1 MEKISIFEQEFSKTI
16 TEDTINDFIT
26 KVDLDKEYSKES
38 AKKIFRKLD
47 TQNRGSIEA
56 IEFVKMMES
65 ISVNDEFY
73 SFFNKIQSRLT
84 TTKSEIILNKLRSV
98 ASILIKKNEN
108 TLAEEINYVIG
119 SLINDD
125 LTDVEFNDKHF
136 NYEKMSDTMNFVNTF
151 SNRYQSNI
159 MKQNLERINTIN
171 KNSTMNT
178 KLRTKRL
185 STKIVMNYNCEEG
198 FRRINSLAPK
208 KGLIDNFDK
217 EAEAKKMKKTDK
229 IWLKLNRQIS
239 VLAKLGR
246 TLDKIS
252 SFEFNI
258 FELNGIVGE
267 KTLHY
272 LTKYVLK
279 DLDYL
284 GDDMLN
290 ETKFD
295 SFLDELVEG
304 YDRTVQYHNDLH
316 AGDVFHTVYMMFDN
330 GSLIEVNYLTI

>member
-16 TEDTINDFIT
+16 TEDTIHDLIT
-26 KVDLDKEYSKES
+26 KVDLDKVYGKES
-38 AKKIFRKLD
+38 AKKIFKKLD

-56 IEFVKMMES
+56 IDFVKIMES

-84 TTKSEIILNKLRSV
+84 TTKSEIILNKLKSV
-98 ASILIKKNEN
+98 SSILIKKNEHE
-108 TLAEEINYVIG
+108 LAEEINYVIS

-125 LTDVEFNDKHF
+125 LTDIEFNDKHF

-159 MKQNLERINTIN
+159 MKQNLEKINTIN
-171 KNSTMNT
+171 KNSSINT

-185 STKIVMNYNCEEG
+185 STKINMNYSCNDPY
-198 FRRINSLAPK
+198 RRVNSLANR
-208 KGLIDNFDK
+208 KGLIDSLGKDSNDI
-217 EAEAKKMKKTDK
+217 KKSKKTEK
-229 IWLKLNRQIS
+229 IWAKLTKQIG
-239 VLAKLGR
+239 VFGRLGR

-258 FELNGIVGE
+258 FELNEIVGE

-272 LTKYVLK
+272 LSKYVLK
-279 DLDYL
+279 DLDFL
-284 GDDMLN
+284 SDDMLN
-290 ETKFD
+290 ENKYD
-295 SFLDELVEG
+295 LFLDELVEG
-304 YDRTVQYHNDLH
+304 YDRAVYYHNDLH
-316 AGDVFHTVYMMFDN
+316 AGDVFQTVYMMFDN
-330 GSLIEVNYLTI
+330 GSLIEVII